1 MGYEENE
8 HEIDLKAMLFDVL
21 YRWRRILVAGLIGAL
36 LFGVYK
42 FWDVSVSA
50 VALQKAIADGT
61 VVEKDY
67 DKGYLSDRDKIYEKE
82 EERRTESQKAT
93 DLQDDINE
101 ANAKIKSNE
110 INIASIKNNIEI
122 TNVQIENTQ
131 VLLDEAQRYLDNSV
145 LIQAADEIHMTRNI
159 YQVTVPGDSPTT
171 FRDPADQIVGLYRS
185 PLSGSK
191 EIKALAAKYNLDN
204 DFIDELYGVGGDTN
218 ANTVTVTAYGK
229 DDAMAADILK
239 TVSALVEAQTADIS
253 ISHEFTKAFTESE
266 IYRSSSWISVRTD
279 YSSRVNNYQNEING
293 YKSSIES
300 ANLEIKNAEQN
311 IANLKDQIID
321 YEKEKAICTEKA
333 TLLGNEIAKME
344 KKMPSMIPSL
354 ASKIK
359 SAVKWALLG
368 FVAGCAILFIIYAA
382 AYVIRPLLR
391 MPSDIRTAYGYPV
404 LGVLNKQVCE
414 KLCAIDKWIMKAE
427 GRDKRPGDDEIIKT
441 AAVSIA
447 NTAEAGNRIALISTL
462 KPEKNIEI
470 LSKKLPE
477 LVPAMSFVTLNEGV
491 TKASNV
497 DELSRCDAV
506 VLIEERNVTSMGKL
520 DANISQ
526 IRLFNKKVLGAIVL

>member
-1 MGYEENE
+1 MGYEETE

-21 YRWRRILVAGLIGAL
+21 YRWRKILIAGLIGAL

-42 FWDVSVSA
+42 FWDVNVSA
-50 VALQKAIADGT
+50 VALQKAIDEGT

-67 DKGYLSDRDKIYEKE
+67 DKGYISARDKIYEKE

-93 DLQDDINE
+93 DLQEKIN
-101 ANAKIKSNE
+101 AAKLNIKYNE
-110 INIASIKNNIEI
+110 INIDSKQKYIE
-122 TNVQIENTQ
+122 TLKVQIGNSQ
-131 VLLDEAQRYLDNSV
+131 DLLNESQRYLDNSV
-145 LIQAADEIHMTRNI
+145 LIQAAEEIHMRRNV

-191 EIKALAAKYNLDN
+191 EIKALAAKYGLDN

-229 DDAMAADILK
+229 DDAMAADILAA
-239 TVSALVEAQTADIS
+239 VSTLVEAQTADIS
-253 ISHEFTKAFTESE
+253 TSHQFTKTVTESE
-266 IYRSSSWISVRTD
+266 VYRSSSWISTRTD
-279 YSSRVNNYQNEING
+279 YKARVNNYQNEINS
-293 YKSSIES
+293 YTTSIENTNS
-300 ANLEIKNAEQN
+300 DIENAEQN
-311 IANLKDQIID
+311 IANLKAQISD
-321 YEKEKAICTEKA
+321 YEKEKAICDEKS
-333 TLLGNEIAKME
+333 TLLGNEIVKME

-354 ASKIK
+354 GSKII
-359 SAVKWALLG
+359 SSIKWTLLG
-368 FVAGCAILFIIYAA
+368 FVVGCVVLYVVYAV

-391 MPSDIRTAYGYPV
+391 MPGDIRTVYGYPI
-404 LGVLNKQVCE
+404 LGVLNKQVRE

-447 NTAEAGNRIALISTL
+447 NTAEAGSRIALISTL
-462 KPEKNIEI
+462 KSEKTMEI
-470 LSKKLPE
+470 LSRKIPE
-477 LVPAMSFVTLNEGV
+477 LVPGMSFVTLNEGV
-491 TKASNV
+491 TKAANV

-520 DANISQ
+520 DANVSQ
-526 IRLFNKKVLGAIVL
+526 IRLFNKKVLGAIIL